1 MPDSPMKFCASM
13 TKCSKAY
20 TVGAPGTV
28 KIAHDSAPIDE
39 SKINGILTFLS
50 SKLSE
55 GDFATVTDM
64 LDDVIDKAEDLNP
77 TKRMAADAL
86 PAATRRIVRRA
97 VRGPLLGY
105 DARPAGMGMAVDAQR
120 EAEVKAVLPNHDRLK
135 LGGSF
140 GYAAPIPPKP
150 SRPLTTATRA
160 EVERE
165 FPNMFK
171 GS

>member
-1 MPDSPMKFCASM
+1 M
-13 TKCSKAY
+13 
-20 TVGAPGTV
+20 

-55 GDFATVTDM
+55 GDFATITDM

-97 VRGPLLGY
+97 VRAPLLGY
-105 DARPAGMGMAVDAQR
+105 DARPDGMGMALDAQR
-120 EAEVKAVLPNHDRLK
+120 EATTKAVLPNHGRLK
-135 LGGSF
+135 DAGSF
-140 GYAAPIPPKP
+140 GYAAPMPRKP
-150 SRPLTTATRA
+150 SRPMTEAERA
-160 EVERE
+160 ETARA